1 MDAFDKA
8 LFFVMHDTF
17 RNAFFDLVMPPLTEK
32 WNWMLALAAVFLLYA
47 FFNGMKRGALL
58 LLSGVLLVLVADGGA
73 TALKH
78 VFLRPRPLA
87 SVAEVQILVDR
98 AASSSFPSNHAT
110 NAFALAALLAI
121 YYPRLAIPFFTVAAL
136 VGYSRVYLGAHYP
149 LDVLAGALLGTTLGL
164 AAGKAS
170 LWLWRRWD
178 MLGHEEQGRRAAS
191 DA

>member
-1 MDAFDKA
+1 MNALDKA
-8 LFFVMHDTF
+8 LFFLIHTTLQ
-17 RNAFFDLVMPPLTEK
+17 NAFFDLVMPVLTEK
-32 WNWMLALAAVFLLYA
+32 WNWVLLLAAVFLFYA
-47 FFNGMKRGALL
+47 FFNGTKRGAFL

-87 SVAEVQILVDR
+87 SVAEAQALVDR

-110 NAFALAALLAI
+110 NAFALAALFAI
-121 YYPRLAIPFFTVAAL
+121 YYPGLAIPFFTVAAL
-136 VGYSRVYLGAHYP
+136 VGYSRVYLGDHYP
-149 LDVLAGALLGTTLGL
+149 LDVLAGAVLGTTLGL

-170 LWLWRRWD
+170 QWLGRRWELLD
-178 MLGHEEQGRRAAS
+178 RQGQRRQAAS